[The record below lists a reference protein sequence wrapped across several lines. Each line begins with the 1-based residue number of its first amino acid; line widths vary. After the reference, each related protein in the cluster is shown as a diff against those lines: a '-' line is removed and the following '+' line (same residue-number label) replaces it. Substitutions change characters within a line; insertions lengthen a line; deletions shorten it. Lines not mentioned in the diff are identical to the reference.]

1 MSAYDS
7 LGSAVSARYLSGDGG
22 SNRLGASSK
31 MQAPVVQLLK
41 DPLVMLTSGSPWQ
54 KTGEGSIAVG
64 SINTNSS
71 YIPYGLGRSLKF
83 VSSATGGYGSWKQ
96 SVTVVK
102 GKTYTFSM
110 YVRADITDAGS
121 GSCRLQVQYYDA
133 SGSNRYVHRAAMWPG
148 VAASSEAD
156 CW

>member
-1 MSAYDS
+1 
-7 LGSAVSARYLSGDGG
+7 
-22 SNRLGASSK
+22 

-64 SINTNSS
+64 SINTNSA
-71 YIPYGLGRSLKF
+71 YVPYGLGRSLKF

-102 GKTYTFSM
+102 GKSPPAHPQQP
-110 YVRADITDAGS
+110 VRLHLLRPPGRS
-121 GSCRLQVQYYDA
+121 GLL
-133 SGSNRYVHRAAMWPG
+133 
-148 VAASSEAD
+148 
-156 CW
+156 

>member
-1 MSAYDS
+1 
-7 LGSAVSARYLSGDGG
+7 
-22 SNRLGASSK
+22 

-64 SINTNSS
+64 SINTNSA
-71 YIPYGLGRSLKF
+71 YVPYGLGRSLKF
-83 VSSATGGYGSWKQ
+83 V
-96 SVTVVK
+96 
-102 GKTYTFSM
+102 

>member
-1 MSAYDS
+1 
-7 LGSAVSARYLSGDGG
+7 
-22 SNRLGASSK
+22 
-31 MQAPVVQLLK
+31 
-41 DPLVMLTSGSPWQ
+41 MLTSGSPWQ

-64 SINTNSS
+64 SINTNSA
-71 YIPYGLGRSLKF
+71 YVPYGLGRSLKF

-148 VAASSEAD
+148 VAASSEVD